1 MDNPNIGDNS
11 LKNLTKLFSRFGWDK
26 KLGDL
31 TEEEIKATV
40 TIMQF
45 SKKVEE
51 DEQYNKKELDR
62 LLLKYVHEKE
72 EETIRDEDLPF

>member
-11 LKNLTKLFSRFGWDK
+11 LKNLTRLFARFGWDK

-51 DEQYNKKELDR
+51 DEQ
-62 LLLKYVHEKE
+62 E
-72 EETIRDEDLPF
+72 ESEQRVDELPFWRGN

>member
-11 LKNLTKLFSRFGWDK
+11 LKNLTRLFARFGWDK

-62 LLLKYVHEKE
+62 LLLKYVHGKE
-72 EETIRDEDLPF
+72 DSEQRVDELPF

>member
-11 LKNLTKLFSRFGWDK
+11 LKNLTRLFARFGWDK
-26 KLGDL
+26 RLGDL

-51 DEQYNKKELDR
+51 DEQYNKQELDR
-62 LLLKYVHEKE
+62 LLLKYVHGKD
-72 EETIRDEDLPF
+72 ETEPTDNELPF

>member
-11 LKNLTKLFSRFGWDK
+11 LKNLTKLFARFGWDK

-45 SKKVEE
+45 SKKVEQ
-51 DEQYNKKELDR
+51 DEQYNKQELDR
-62 LLLKYVHEKE
+62 LLLKYVHGQE
-72 EETIRDEDLPF
+72 ESEQRVDELLF

>member
-11 LKNLTKLFSRFGWDK
+11 LKNLTKLFARFGWDK

-45 SKKVEE
+45 SKKVEQ
-51 DEQYNKKELDR
+51 DEQYNKQELDR
-62 LLLKYVHEKE
+62 LLLKYVHGQE
-72 EETIRDEDLPF
+72 ESEQRVDELPF